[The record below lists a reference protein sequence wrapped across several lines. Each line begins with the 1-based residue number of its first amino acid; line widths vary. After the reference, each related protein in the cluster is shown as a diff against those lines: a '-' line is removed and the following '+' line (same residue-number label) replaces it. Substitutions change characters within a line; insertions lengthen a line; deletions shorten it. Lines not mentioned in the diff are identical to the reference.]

1 MDWFLYVVDHRHERV
16 CVHVMHS
23 VYFANYLFEYKN
35 EDFEIMKT
43 MKAFVKTV
51 NFYSKALVIF

>member
-16 CVHVMHS
+16 CVHVMYS
-23 VYFANYLFEYKN
+23 VEYKN